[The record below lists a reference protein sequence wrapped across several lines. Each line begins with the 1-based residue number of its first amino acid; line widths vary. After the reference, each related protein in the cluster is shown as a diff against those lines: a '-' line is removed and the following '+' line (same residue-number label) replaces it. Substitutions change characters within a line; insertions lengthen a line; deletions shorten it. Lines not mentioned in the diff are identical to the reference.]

1 MKLTLAYSPCPND
14 TFAFHAMVHSL
25 VDCEG
30 LTFAVNLM
38 DIETLNQSSAE
49 GIYDICKLSYHA
61 YCHLVDKYIMLRA
74 GSALGYNNGPL
85 LVAKEGSP
93 LFLDNGDLDME
104 QISNSITAIPGNW
117 TTAALLLK
125 IFFPEIKKTDPIV
138 FSEIEDQILS
148 GKYSNGVLI
157 HESRFT
163 YSEKGL
169 CKIADLGDLW
179 HKRYALPIPLG
190 GIAIRR
196 SIDSQ
201 TQQRVNRILRR
212 SVEFAFKNPHLSAEY
227 TRYHAREME
236 TNVLQKHID
245 MFVNQYSV
253 DISEEGKRAFEALY
267 KCASE
272 IFPLS
277 NTEKSL
283 FIL

>member
-30 LTFAVNLM
+30 LTFDVNLM
-38 DIETLNQSSAE
+38 DIDTLNKSSAE
-49 GIYDICKLSYHA
+49 GIFDICKLSYHA
-61 YCHLVDKYIMLRA
+61 YCYLVDKYIMLRA
-74 GSALGYNNGPL
+74 GSALGFNNGPL
-85 LVAKEGSP
+85 LVAKKGSP
-93 LFLDNGDLDME
+93 LFLENGGIDLE
-104 QISNSITAIPGNW
+104 LLNRSITAIPGEK

-125 IFFPEIKKTDPIV
+125 IFFPEIENSEPLV
-138 FSEIEDQILS
+138 FSEIEDAVLT
-148 GKYSNGVLI
+148 GRYSSGVLI

-163 YSEKGL
+163 YGEKGL

-179 HKRYALPIPLG
+179 HKKFSLPIPLG

-201 TQQRVNRILRR
+201 TQQRVNRILKR
-212 SVEFAFKNPHLSAEY
+212 SIEFALKNPHLSVEY
-227 TRYHAREME
+227 TKCHAREMDR
-236 TNVLQKHID
+236 NVLQKHIEL
-245 MFVNQYSV
+245 FVNQYSV
-253 DISEEGKRAFEALY
+253 DISEEGERAVETLY
-267 KCASE
+267 RSASE

-277 NTEKSL
+277 DTRLSL

>member
-1 MKLTLAYSPCPND
+1 MRLTLAYSPCPND

-30 LTFAVNLM
+30 LTFDVNLM
-38 DIETLNQSSAE
+38 DIDTLNMSSAD

-61 YCHLVDKYIMLRA
+61 YYHLLDKYIMLRA

-85 LVAKEGSP
+85 LVAIKKSP
-93 LFLDNGDLDME
+93 LFSENGGIDLE
-104 QISNSITAIPGNW
+104 QLSRSVTAIPGEK

-125 IFFPEIKKTDPIV
+125 IFFPEIKKTESLV
-138 FSEIEDQILS
+138 FSEIENAVLTGRYSS
-148 GKYSNGVLI
+148 GVII

-179 HKRYALPIPLG
+179 QKKFSLPIPLG

-201 TQQRVNRILRR
+201 TQQRVNRILKR
-212 SVEFAFKNPHLSAEY
+212 SIEFAFRNPHLSVDY
-227 TRYHAREME
+227 TKFHAREME
-236 TNVLQKHID
+236 ANILQKHIKL
-245 MFVNQYSV
+245 FVNQYSV
-253 DISEEGKRAFEALY
+253 DISKEGEKAVDTLY
-267 KCASE
+267 RSASE

-277 NTEKSL
+277 HNKESL